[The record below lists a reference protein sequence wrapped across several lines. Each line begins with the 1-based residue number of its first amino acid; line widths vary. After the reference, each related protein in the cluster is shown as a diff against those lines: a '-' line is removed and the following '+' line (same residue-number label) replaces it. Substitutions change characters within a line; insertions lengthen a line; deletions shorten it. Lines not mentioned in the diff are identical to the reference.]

1 MKKGKKGEKT
11 MIKLIVL
18 HVPTKLK
25 QTKSK
30 SHEKK
35 YTTAH
40 TIENKKPRIMG
51 TTIRR
56 KTKCI
61 IKKMRRDKANGGD
74 WPDSYAECRS
84 QLGFESAKSALL
96 LLFREAIL

>member
-1 MKKGKKGEKT
+1 

-18 HVPTKLK
+18 HVATKLT

-30 SHEKK
+30 SHEK

-40 TIENKKPRIMG
+40 IIENKKPRIMG
-51 TTIRR
+51 ITIQR

-61 IKKMRRDKANGGD
+61 IKK
-74 WPDSYAECRS
+74 
-84 QLGFESAKSALL
+84 
-96 LLFREAIL
+96 